1 MFKKLARYFKSSF
14 YGFFMIAHT
23 KGLFEVFLTV
33 VSMNPTDAFLSFCEV
48 CIRIRAEGP
57 LILFRAL

>member
-1 MFKKLARYFKSSF
+1 
-14 YGFFMIAHT
+14 MIAHT